1 MKKFLF
7 LFLSLYFLC
16 LLQTSFLVHFSI
28 KGIVLNLVLIAVV
41 LINIFENPREITGI
55 FLAGF
60 GGLFLD
66 IFSERFF
73 GFWIIVL
80 LLTAVLLKFILKEYV
95 RFPTAKRA

>member
-1 MKKFLF
+1 M
-7 LFLSLYFLC
+7 
-16 LLQTSFLVHFSI
+16 LQTSFLVYFSI
-28 KGIVLNLVLIAVV
+28 KGIILNLVLIAVI
-41 LINIFENPREITGI
+41 LINIFENPREMTGV

-73 GFWIIVL
+73 GFWIVVL
-80 LLTAVLLKFILKEYV
+80 LLTAVFLKFVLKEYV